1 MTAAARDGEDVVTVV
16 EVAGFPVRVVTLGA
30 DLDRS
35 LVGQVRPVLTG
46 AGRDVVID
54 MSEVGVVD
62 SAGLGLLVRAFR
74 SAKRRGA
81 SLCLVAPSRFV
92 ITVLH
97 TMRLDGL
104 FPIYPDVGSA
114 LRSVTTRTVTCAGA
128 NIRR

>member
-62 SAGLGLLVRAFR
+62 SAGLGLLVRVVVPGGAVPVR
-74 SAKRRGA
+74 DHRAAHHASRRAVPDLSGRGIGTA
-81 SLCLVAPSRFV
+81 ECYD
-92 ITVLH
+92 T
-97 TMRLDGL
+97 DGH
-104 FPIYPDVGSA
+104 
-114 LRSVTTRTVTCAGA
+114 LRWCKHSTLG
-128 NIRR
+128 